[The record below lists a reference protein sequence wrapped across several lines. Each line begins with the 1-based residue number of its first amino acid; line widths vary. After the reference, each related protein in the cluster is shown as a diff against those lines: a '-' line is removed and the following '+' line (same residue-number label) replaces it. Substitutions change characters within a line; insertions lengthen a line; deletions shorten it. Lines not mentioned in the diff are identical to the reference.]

1 MIEMNLLETL
11 AAFDTYGTLSASSIH
26 LHISQPA
33 LSRSMQKL
41 EEELG
46 VKLFERTKNRM
57 ALNSTGKLAASYARQ
72 ILNMEKEMT
81 TAVINHDRSLHT
93 ISVGYCA
100 PSPRMEIP
108 NMLSKFYPDIANLSD
123 LQTEAELLKGLYQN
137 RYTMIILSH
146 PMEDPDLGCMYYG
159 SEQMYFSVVPAHPV
173 AVYKDQGVPFSAL
186 DGETFLQAGNV
197 GIWENIKKKKLPHS
211 NFIRESDLNSLN
223 TIINS
228 STLPGFATDVT
239 IRLFRSE
246 QNKNRIFVPI
256 TDPEATIH
264 FYCVY
269 LKNNT
274 TKLQKWIDYLK
285 INS

>member
-197 GIWENIKKKKLPHS
+197 GIWENIKKR
-211 NFIRESDLNSLN
+211 NFLI
-223 TIINS
+223 
-228 STLPGFATDVT
+228 
-239 IRLFRSE
+239 
-246 QNKNRIFVPI
+246 PI
-256 TDPEATIH
+256 SFGNQI
-264 FYCVY
+264 
-269 LKNNT
+269 
-274 TKLQKWIDYLK
+274 
-285 INS
+285 

>member
-1 MIEMNLLETL
+1 MIEMNLLEAL
-11 AAFDTYGTLSASSIH
+11 AAFDAYGTLSAASVY

-57 ALNSTGKLAASYARQ
+57 ALNSTGKLAASYART

-81 TAVINHDRSLHT
+81 SSVVSHDRSLHT

-108 NMLSKFYPDIANLSD
+108 NMLSRLYPDIANLSD
-123 LQTEAELLKGLYQN
+123 LQSEEELLNGLRQN

-146 PMEDPDLGCMYYG
+146 PVEDQELGCQYYG
-159 SEQMYFSVVPAHPV
+159 SEHMYFSVVPAHPA
-173 AVYKDQGVPFSAL
+173 AVYKDQGVPFSAM

-197 GIWENIKKKKLPHS
+197 GIWEDIKKQKLPHS
-211 NFIRESDLNSLN
+211 TFILESDLNSLN

-239 IRLFRSE
+239 IRLFRSQ
-246 QNKNRIFVPI
+246 QNRNRVFVPI
-256 TDPEATIH
+256 TDSEATVH
-264 FYCVY
+264 FYCIY
-269 LKNNT
+269 LKSST
-274 TKLQKWIDYLK
+274 RKLQKWLDFVK
-285 INS
+285 QNS

>member
-108 NMLSKFYPDIANLSD
+108 NMLSRFYPDIANLSD

-146 PMEDPDLGCMYYG
+146 PMEDPDLGCM
-159 SEQMYFSVVPAHPV
+159 
-173 AVYKDQGVPFSAL
+173 
-186 DGETFLQAGNV
+186 
-197 GIWENIKKKKLPHS
+197 
-211 NFIRESDLNSLN
+211 
-223 TIINS
+223 
-228 STLPGFATDVT
+228 
-239 IRLFRSE
+239 
-246 QNKNRIFVPI
+246 
-256 TDPEATIH
+256 
-264 FYCVY
+264 
-269 LKNNT
+269 
-274 TKLQKWIDYLK
+274 
-285 INS
+285 

>member
-1 MIEMNLLETL
+1 MIEMNLLEAL
-11 AAFDTYGTLSASSIH
+11 AAFDAYGTLSASSLH

-41 EEELG
+41 EEELS

-81 TAVINHDRSLHT
+81 VAVISHDRSLHT

-108 NMLSKFYPDIANLSD
+108 NVLSRLYPDIANLSD
-123 LQTEAELLKGLYQN
+123 LQSEEDLLKGLHQN

-146 PMEDPDLGCMYYG
+146 PLEDQELGCQYYG
-159 SEQMYFSVVPAHPV
+159 SEQMYFSVVPAHPL
-173 AVYKDQGVPFSAL
+173 AVYKDQGVPFSAM
-186 DGETFLQAGNV
+186 DGETFLQAGNI
-197 GIWENIKKKKLPHS
+197 GIWEDIKKQKLPHA
-211 NFIRESDLNSLN
+211 NFILESDLNSLN

-239 IRLFRSE
+239 IRLFRSQ
-246 QNKNRIFVPI
+246 QNRNRIFVPI
-256 TDPEATIH
+256 IDSEATIH

-274 TKLQKWIDYLK
+274 AKLQKWLDYLK
-285 INS
+285 SNS